1 MFRWLI
7 VIFIV
12 LMLANAFTPWVKKL
26 GFGKLPGDFRFPLFG
41 REVFLP
47 VTSTVILSMLAAGVA
62 RFI

>member
-7 VIFIV
+7 VIFLV

-26 GFGKLPGDFRFPLFG
+26 GFGKLPGDFRFSIFG

-47 VTSTVILSMLAAGVA
+47 VTTTVILSMVAAGLA
-62 RFI
+62 RLL